1 MNFGAWPKM
10 TKNKLRCKAEMRYQW
25 TKMNLDAQCFE
36 FEMVTK
42 WPSMNCGA
50 KLRCTKT
57 EQEWSS
63 VRNLANSLLWQNYP
77 EWTSVRSWDAL
88 TMIKMNLGA
97 QCFVI
102 DVVSKMA
109 QNENW
114 CEVKCILLKQ
124 LLQSS
129 KNYKRTSVGNVSTFK
144 WQKNEPRCETEM
156 FATNEQNVTRC
167 AMFRPWYGDNM
178 TKNDQK

>member
-10 TKNKLRCKAEMRYQW
+10 TKNKLRCEAEMRYQW
-25 TKMNLDAQCFE
+25 TKMNIDAQCFE

-88 TMIKMNLGA
+88 TMIKKNLGA

-102 DVVSKMA
+102 DVVSKLT
-109 QNENW
+109 QNEHR
-114 CEVKCILLKQ
+114 CEIKYILLNHFYNI
-124 LLQSS
+124 LNIFL
-129 KNYKRTSVGNVSTFK
+129 
-144 WQKNEPRCETEM
+144 PRCT
-156 FATNEQNVTRC
+156 
-167 AMFRPWYGDNM
+167 MFRPWYGDNM